1 MTVTN
6 TEYEGYRPTRLKVIS
21 LGVGISDET
30 NDSLNLTGNQHLI
43 VGETLLNTGAGTE
56 KAYGLI
62 VDKQGIAVNS
72 TIPDRALQSNVYA
85 AFIEGNVFVTGTLTA
100 CNVIGGSGGS
110 GGSGATS
117 NFWIQSTGDQDSI
130 YFPGRITFGN
140 RGNNTV
146 ARNNTHAMSIAE
158 SADRTIDHA
167 QISVQNTQLAE
178 FRVAVLG
185 TSNISPAVV
194 NTVPGVPL
202 EFHAARGQDYFSNV
216 YRRSYYEAGSNV
228 TVPSEIPRYQT
239 RASQPH
245 MVIDTDG
252 TVGVGIAAIGTITAE
267 QATPVPTPTGV
278 TFPVVTEKMA
288 LHVNGPAFASN
299 LLIWDHQCNVPVNID
314 RLFVRRYGATF
325 EAIQVLPGY
334 FNNEPYVFPG
344 QLAVNGPPSS
354 GFDFTVTGRERVTDY
369 LQVDGLTTVNR
380 MEVNN
385 AVLLDIASF
394 CNDVYINRDVIIKE
408 SIRLRGGMY
417 VEYPD
422 GSNGVTW
429 CNVQFQVANSG
440 LCNINYFGLGIS
452 TPGRF
457 GVGIDPN
464 TDEVNN
470 QLVVR
475 KRSSDIY
482 ELELFDKSSPTLNKV
497 AYIGHPTPAP
507 ERRDD
512 ASLVFCT
519 PGPFDPDF
527 NFRTNTRA
535 PQNFYFYPASSFA
548 SRTEPI
554 VNSNNPPTLNIESR
568 KRVGV
573 LTFDPLSAVDVRGD
587 IAFSGRL
594 IPIGLATGTGDSN
607 VPAVITADTPN
618 LGLWTEE
625 TFSAPL
631 PSQGSNVTFRGL
643 RYARSN
649 VTSAAIHGTPDPRY
663 GLAVNGGL
671 RLDHAYGADDVLTS
685 AWVAG
690 PNADGTT
697 PAGAGANSAA
707 RAGDA
712 FDPAHPAQSGSMFTY
727 KNVGIGVTNPGGA
740 DLTVRNTRL
749 GAASPD
755 ADDTILRLYRSVPT
769 TSRTRLEFGG
779 VRDPWII
786 LGNDADRRLE
796 FGYSSN
802 AFVTDAT
809 KRAMWM
815 RYNTDTGAQQ
825 VIIGGDLNVFDVSRS
840 NPDPT
845 APLIVD
851 GNISVLGD
859 VRIRGHYYMAGS
871 LFVNSNLIPTYQL
884 PANTDDVL
892 IAGNIISV
900 NPVTTTSAG
909 VTTYGFMGVGYTAEA
924 LSIERTTTDK
934 TPFRV
939 YQADQEI
946 TTIGRFQATGQTALV
961 DIVNRAGDKLRFG
974 VTANNNFAFM
984 DKNNNSFINF
994 STDPATSQ
1002 RFFGV
1007 NTDIS
1012 RPVTASIHIQN
1023 AGIGSNMLRL
1033 SRYGVGDTPNAA
1045 PELEMEKSIVVG
1057 AVNQT
1062 TRWIFHGP
1070 DQYQQKLSLMY
1081 GTGVA
1086 TAASGSPD
1094 APVRT
1099 ELFTFTNTG
1108 CIGIGNTT
1116 PEYALDIV
1124 GSEKRGSLRLL
1135 NVGSTP
1141 SPQLIFQSDS
1151 NIYGVDASTDYR
1163 FYSSNNTFILDSE
1176 NGTLGY
1182 KKLLHFGA
1190 DGKVGVLASPDSRYA
1205 MNVGGSLN
1213 VRSTLFVDDNPV
1225 FTTEPDSGTT
1235 VFSIQA
1241 TNIYLKPTT
1250 PVYGGVVVNG
1260 SQPTSNLF
1268 HIYSGSNATMT
1279 VYDSLHERAYLQ
1291 FRAQQGGAGGGVF
1304 NRYAVGMSNRDFVVA
1319 YASNTGRASY
1329 VPTSADGGAD
1339 IGMSR
1344 YVTVGPN
1351 PEATAAA
1358 AGYAQIRVAG
1368 DARLRDV
1375 ALLTTPVTTP
1385 GSSGSCLTL
1394 SHASN
1399 VAEVH
1404 ANAQSLATGAVVQV
1418 LGDDQTALSVTQIG
1432 SAALLQLRNVTV
1444 VGEEALRVVIDNIG
1458 YVGIGTTAPQ
1468 APLHIGVAYGA
1479 GALEVGA
1486 RIDTGA
1492 LQLPA
1497 IRFAGTS
1504 AGVRLETPTT
1514 DTLTVKTAMSERMR
1528 VDAYGNVGIGT
1539 DVSVARVQINAPTA
1553 AQGSAEPAIAGAD
1566 ALRVFGSNAPTAIA
1580 PALVVASDA
1589 WVGIGTGS
1597 AALPPLAAGSADPAG
1612 AWERSV
1618 FTVAGGNA
1626 TFGGAVLPAATE
1638 TYDLGSSNARWR
1650 DLFLSGSTMNLGGTK
1665 VSRSAVSGDVRI
1677 ADDASDA
1684 LRALVTASVTLGD
1697 AAPGAANATA
1707 VTFSVNPAYAP
1718 GLGQTPVL
1726 YSVYDTASA
1735 TTAVFE
1741 PIFKTDD
1748 GSAVSIAALYVRETN
1763 SNPALLVDHT
1773 TGNSNAAIA
1782 QFRSD
1787 TTPVFTVFQSG
1798 AIGMGDAAASE
1809 SALVTGL
1816 TVSYSNE
1823 LSESAASPAVVTIAQ
1838 LGGTGDLLRLASP
1851 TSNVADT
1858 RLIVTADGS
1867 VGIGTTAAMPDTR
1880 LGVVGN
1886 FVVAEGIA
1894 TFGSNVSLTEGDLS
1908 VNGTIW
1914 NNGNVIST
1922 SDRRLKTDLVRIDG
1936 ALDRIQ
1942 TLTGY
1947 TYTRRHLDH
1956 DDPPTQ
1962 PNVKG
1967 MRRETGLIAQDVAEI
1982 LPEAVYINDDGY
1994 LSLAYGNLAGLIVE
2008 AIKELRSEIQ
2018 EIREVVGLP

>member
-6 TEYEGYRPTRLKVIS
+6 TGYEGYRPTRLKVIS

-43 VGETLLNTGAGTE
+43 VGETLLNTGIGTE

-100 CNVIGGSGGS
+100 CNIIWAGSNGSGGS
-110 GGSGATS
+110 GGSGGAS

-216 YRRSYYEAGSNV
+216 YRRSYYADGSNV
-228 TVPSEIPRYQT
+228 TVASEIPRYLT

-245 MVIDTDG
+245 MVIDVDG
-252 TVGVGIAAIGTITAE
+252 TVGVGIAAMGPITTE
-267 QATPVPTPTGV
+267 QPTPVPTPTGV
-278 TFPVVTEKMA
+278 TFPLVTEKMS

-314 RLFVRRYGATF
+314 RLYVRRYGATF
-325 EAIQVLPGY
+325 DATQVLPGY

-344 QLAVNGPPSS
+344 QLAVGGPPSD

-385 AVLLDIASF
+385 AVLLDVASF
-394 CNDVYINRDVIIKE
+394 CNDVYLSRDLIVKE
-408 SIRLRGGMY
+408 SIRLRGSMF
-417 VEYPD
+417 VEYPNNE
-422 GSNGVTW
+422 GGVTW
-429 CNVQFQVANSG
+429 CNIQFQVANSG
-440 LCNINYFGLGIS
+440 LCNINYFGLGVS

-475 KRSSDIY
+475 KRASDIY
-482 ELELFDKSSPTLNKV
+482 ELELFDKSSPTLHKV
-497 AYIGHPTPAP
+497 AYIGHPAPSP

-512 ASLVFCT
+512 ASLVFAT
-519 PGPFDPDF
+519 PAPFDADF

-573 LTFDPLSAVDVRGD
+573 LTFDPLSAMDVRGD

-607 VPAVITADTPN
+607 VPAEITADTPN
-618 LGLWTEE
+618 LGLWTEA

-631 PSQGSNVTFRGL
+631 PSQGTNVTFRGL
-643 RYARSN
+643 SYSRSN

-697 PAGAGANSAA
+697 PAGAGASSAA

-749 GAASPD
+749 GTASPD
-755 ADDTILRLYRSVPT
+755 ADDTILRLYRSVPSS
-769 TSRTRLEFGG
+769 SRTRLEFGG

-786 LGNDADRRLE
+786 LGNDTDRRLE

-802 AFVTDAT
+802 AFATAAT

-825 VIIGGDLNVFDVSRS
+825 VIIGGDLNVFDVSQS

-859 VRIRGHYYMAGS
+859 VRIRGHYYMGGS

-924 LSIERTTTDK
+924 LTIERTTTDK

-994 STDPATSQ
+994 STDPVTSQ

-1023 AGIGSNMLRL
+1023 ADVGSNMLRL

-1086 TAASGSPD
+1086 TAAAGSPD

-1124 GSEKRGSLRLL
+1124 GSDKRGSLRLL
-1135 NVGSTP
+1135 NVGSAP

-1176 NGTLGY
+1176 SGTLGY
-1182 KKLLHFGA
+1182 KKLLHFGT
-1190 DGKVGVLASPDSRYA
+1190 DGKVGVLAAPDSRYA

-1241 TNIYLKPTT
+1241 TNIYLKPSTG
-1250 PVYGGVVVNG
+1250 VLGGVVING
-1260 SQPTSNLF
+1260 SQPTSNVL
-1268 HIYSGSNATMT
+1268 HLYSGSNATMT

-1304 NRYAVGMSNRDFVVA
+1304 NRYAVGMSNRDFVIG

-1329 VPTSADGGAD
+1329 VPAAADGLPD
-1339 IGMSR
+1339 VGMSR

-1351 PEATAAA
+1351 PEASAAA
-1358 AGYAQIRVAG
+1358 EGYAQIRVAG
-1368 DARLRDV
+1368 DARLRNV

-1394 SHASN
+1394 THSSN
-1399 VAEVH
+1399 VAAVH
-1404 ANAQSLATGAVVQV
+1404 ANAQSVASGAIVQV
-1418 LGDDQTALSVTQIG
+1418 VGDNQTALSVTQMG
-1432 SAALLQLRNVTV
+1432 VGPLLQLRNVTV
-1444 VGEEALRVVIDNIG
+1444 TGEEPLRVVVDNIG

-1468 APLHIGVAYGA
+1468 APLHVGLAYGA
-1479 GALEVGA
+1479 GSLEVGV

-1492 LQLPA
+1492 LQIPSL
-1497 IRFAGTS
+1497 RFAD
-1504 AGVRLETPTT
+1504 GVRLETPAA
-1514 DTLTVKTAMSERMR
+1514 DTLTVKTAMSERVR
-1528 VDAYGNVGIGT
+1528 IDAYGNVGIGT
-1539 DVSVARVQINAPTA
+1539 DASVARVQIHAPTA
-1553 AQGSAEPAIAGAD
+1553 AQGSAEPVINGAD
-1566 ALRVFGSNAPTAIA
+1566 ALRVFGSNAATAVA
-1580 PALVVASDA
+1580 PALVVAADA
-1589 WVGIGTGS
+1589 WVGIGTAS
-1597 AALPPLAAGSADPAG
+1597 AALPPISAGSADPAAG
-1612 AWERSV
+1612 WERSV

-1665 VSRSAVSGDVRI
+1665 VSRSALSGDVRI
-1677 ADDASDA
+1677 ADGASDA
-1684 LRALVTASVTLGD
+1684 LRSVVTASVTLGD

-1707 VTFSVNPAYAP
+1707 VTFSVNPAYVP
-1718 GLGQTPVL
+1718 GNSPLL
-1726 YSVYDTASA
+1726 YTVYDTATA
-1735 TTAVFE
+1735 TSTVLE
-1741 PIFKTDD
+1741 PIFKTSD
-1748 GSAVSIAALYVRETN
+1748 GSAVEVAALYIRETN

-1798 AIGMGDAAASE
+1798 AVGMGLAAASE
-1809 SALVTGL
+1809 SAAALLTGL

-1823 LSESAASPAVVTIAQ
+1823 LPDAAVVTIAQ
-1838 LGGTGDLLRLASP
+1838 MGGTGDLLRLASP

-1867 VGIGTTAAMPDTR
+1867 VGIGTTAAMADTR

-1886 FVVAEGIA
+1886 FAVTEGIA
-1894 TFGSNVSLTEGDLS
+1894 TFGSNVSILAGNLDVTGD
-1908 VNGTIW
+1908 II

-1922 SDRRLKTDLVRIDG
+1922 SDRRLKADLVRIDG

-1947 TYTRRHLDH
+1947 TYTRQHLDR
-1956 DDPPTQ
+1956 
-1962 PNVKG
+1962 PNVNDA
-1967 MRRETGLIAQDVAEI
+1967 RRETGLIAQDVAEV
-1982 LPEAVYINDDGY
+1982 LPEAVHTNADGY

-2008 AIKELRSEIQ
+2008 AIKELRSEIR
-2018 EIREVVGLP
+2018 EIRAVVGMP